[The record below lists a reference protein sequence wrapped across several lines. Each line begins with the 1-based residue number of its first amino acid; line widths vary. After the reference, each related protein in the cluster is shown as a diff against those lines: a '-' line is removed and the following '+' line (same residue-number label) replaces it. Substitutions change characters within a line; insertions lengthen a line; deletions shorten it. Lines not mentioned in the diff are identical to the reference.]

1 MAVRRLSRFKILVA
15 LLLLL
20 ALVYLSHPLWLSA
33 LGSALVFDEG
43 PAKAETVVVLAGD
56 YWGHRIEKAADLV
69 RAGYAPSVLVSGP
82 PGFYG
87 VNESEAAIQFAV
99 RKGYPAT
106 WFIAV
111 PHSATSTRDEAAVML
126 AELRRRNIHS
136 FLLVTSNFHTARA
149 RRIFLETERAMGGGP
164 GMRVVACPDQFYTA
178 DSWWRRREGRKIA
191 LMEWTKTITRVF
203 GI

>member
-1 MAVRRLSRFKILVA
+1 VAVRRLFRFKILVG

-20 ALVYLSHPLWLSA
+20 AVIYFLHPLWLSA

-56 YWGHRIEKAADLV
+56 YWGHRIEKAAELV

-87 VNESEAAIQFAV
+87 VNESEAAVQFAV
-99 RKGYPAT
+99 RQGYPAA

-149 RRIFLETERAMGGGP
+149 RRIYRATERAMGGGP
-164 GMRVVACPDQFYTA
+164 SMRVVACPDQYYTA
-178 DSWWRRREGRKIA
+178 DSWWRKREGWKTA
-191 LMEWTKTITRVF
+191 YMEWTKTITGVF